1 MIYYSSPTSQYDNT
15 GTGAFEYLT
24 VLAIAKAVNAYRE
37 RHNVSEDYKVSIT
50 IDGLKGSEGLRVG
63 RELRELGIKSRKVR
77 GARDE
82 SEPFIRLAD
91 RLAGLVRDAETGE
104 QQGYKTRRRQLEKQ
118 RIITEL
124 EKEKP
129 PYLSAEGGTPS
140 PFGRHALDAV
150 FGWNLLQLQYTSV
163 TAR

>member
-1 MIYYSSPTSQYDNT
+1 MGIRQQSAYKITGLLWKGIICVASLAYPYPNLGKVFYSQYDNT

-104 QQGYKTRRRQLEKQ
+104 QQDYKTRRRQLEKQ

-124 EKEKP
+124 
-129 PYLSAEGGTPS
+129 
-140 PFGRHALDAV
+140 
-150 FGWNLLQLQYTSV
+150 
-163 TAR
+163 